1 MLVRYKVSNFLS
13 FYEEQEFSMKAGK
26 SKGHQEHIFINK
38 KISLLKGAYLYGANA
53 SGKSNFIKSI
63 AFARSCILK
72 GISGVNTIEKNY
84 KLDKESLK
92 KVSEFEFE
100 ILIEDK
106 VYAYGFSLML
116 KTKQVIEEWLYEV
129 LGTKDK
135 LIFIRKL
142 ENEKSV
148 VEEKLKFSAADRVKL
163 NVYIDDLQNTNL
175 LLEVLGKK
183 KFGRQSYEFIK
194 VLNWFRENL
203 IIVFP
208 DTSHFV
214 TEYFDITTNWEK
226 YLECFDTGI
235 QEIDFKDREFKELPI
250 PEKLKE
256 DISNHIGELT
266 AELGNK
272 STEKVPT
279 VVINTNNNFLKI
291 YMENNELKVKEIVFK
306 HKSTTGNIEFK
317 FYEESDGTK
326 RLIELIP
333 LLEKINCKNHT
344 ILIDE
349 LERSLHPIL
358 AKAFLDNFYMKLS
371 KNNSQLILSTHESRL
386 LDLDRIRR
394 DEIWFLEKD
403 IEKGTKLFSLE
414 EFKTR
419 FDAKI
424 DKAYLLGRY
433 GGIPIIRDMI
443 FDNEHEIECD
453 N

>member
-13 FYEEQEFSMKAGK
+13 FYEEQEFSMKVGK
-26 SKGHQEHIFINK
+26 SKGHQEHIYTNK
-38 KISLLKGAYLYGANA
+38 KNSLLKGAYLYGANA
-53 SGKSNFIKSI
+53 AGKSNFIKSI

-72 GISGVNTIEKNY
+72 GIPGVNTIEKNY

-100 ILIEDK
+100 ILIGEK
-106 VYAYGFSLML
+106 IYAYGFSLML
-116 KTKQVIEEWLYEV
+116 ETKQVIEEWLYEV
-129 LGTKDK
+129 LITKDK
-135 LIFIRKL
+135 LIFNRKL
-142 ENEKSV
+142 ENGKSK
-148 VEEKLKFSAADRVKL
+148 VEEKLKLSVSDRVKL
-163 NVYIDDLQNTNL
+163 EVYIDDLENTNL
-175 LLEVLGKK
+175 LLEILGKK
-183 KFGRQSYEFIK
+183 KFEKQSYEFIK
-194 VLNWFRENL
+194 VINWFRENL

-226 YLECFDTGI
+226 YLEYFDTGI
-235 QEIDFKDREFKELPI
+235 QEIDFKDRSFKELPI
-250 PEKLKE
+250 PEEIKE
-256 DISNHIGELT
+256 DMSNHIAELT

-272 STEKVPT
+272 NKGKVPT

-291 YMENNELKVKEIVFK
+291 FMKDNELKAKEIVFK
-306 HKSTTGNIEFK
+306 HKSATGNIEFK

-333 LLEKINCKNHT
+333 LLEKISCKNHT

-349 LERSLHPIL
+349 LERSLHPVL
-358 AKAFLDNFYMKLS
+358 VKAFLDSFYQKLS
-371 KNNSQLILSTHESRL
+371 ETNSQLILSTHESRL
-386 LDLDRIRR
+386 LDLDRVRR

-419 FDAKI
+419 FDTKI

-433 GGIPIIRDMI
+433 GGIPIIKDI
-443 FDNEHEIECD
+443 IIENECD